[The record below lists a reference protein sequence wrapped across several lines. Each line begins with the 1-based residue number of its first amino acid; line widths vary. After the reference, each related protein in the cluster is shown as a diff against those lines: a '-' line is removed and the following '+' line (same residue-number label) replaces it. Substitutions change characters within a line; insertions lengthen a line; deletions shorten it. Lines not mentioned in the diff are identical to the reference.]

1 MESKFWFINLKDLDL
16 KVISVPYVEVLLEA
30 DFNESNLRNA
40 VSSCLQARP
49 AKVEL
54 WLPKFKLDLKLNLTD
69 F

>member
-1 MESKFWFINLKDLDL
+1 M
-16 KVISVPYVEVLLEA
+16 ISVPYVEVLLEA